1 MISLRPDHPN
11 YGRREALLARVLE
24 RVEIDEVSGCWI
36 WTGPTSGTKCNEGYP
51 RMSLDGQTVSVHRVT
66 AMLAFGFLHSRRQV
80 DHTCRNRLCVN
91 PAHLELVTHKQNCRR
106 RDLARPDK
114 ES

>member
-1 MISLRPDHPN
+1 
-11 YGRREALLARVLE
+11 
-24 RVEIDEVSGCWI
+24 
-36 WTGPTSGTKCNEGYP
+36 
-51 RMSLDGQTVSVHRVT
+51 
-66 AMLAFGFLHSRRQV
+66 MLAFGFLHSRRQV